1 MTVVSWSFIF
11 LCLMIIVMKTFVPVI
26 LFVLISFIVGYISML
41 LQQEALLNWYPSLD
55 KSSLTP
61 SGYVFSIVWG
71 VLYLLMG
78 LSAGIIWSMHSTY
91 SWVLTLLFVVQL
103 VFNLLW
109 SLCFFYFESPV
120 LGFAVLIVLF
130 MFVMLYVAGCYTQN
144 KFAAII
150 NIPYLLWL
158 LFAGYLNAYVAM
170 NN

>member
-1 MTVVSWSFIF
+1 
-11 LCLMIIVMKTFVPVI
+11 MKAFVPVVV
-26 LFVLISFIVGYISML
+26 FVLMSFMVGYISML
-41 LQQEALLNWYPSLD
+41 LQHEALLEWYPTLD

-61 SGYVFSIVWG
+61 PGYLFAIVWG

-78 LSAGIIWSMHSTY
+78 LSAGIIWSMHTTY

-109 SLCFFYFESPV
+109 SLCFFYFKSPI
-120 LGFAVLIVLF
+120 LGFAVLVVLF
-130 MFVMLYVAGCYTQN
+130 MFVALYVAGCYTQN

-150 NIPYLLWL
+150 NFPYLLWL
-158 LFAGYLNAYVAM
+158 LFAGYLNVYVAM

>member
-1 MTVVSWSFIF
+1 
-11 LCLMIIVMKTFVPVI
+11 MKTFVPVI

-120 LGFAVLIVLF
+120 LG
-130 MFVMLYVAGCYTQN
+130 
-144 KFAAII
+144 
-150 NIPYLLWL
+150 L
-158 LFAGYLNAYVAM
+158 LFL
-170 NN
+170 